1 MTPLYGSQISK
12 ISFNFD
18 LNVFNVFSPN
28 ILDIMLENAGFV
40 FNRKT
45 YFLVDKSVVGNIQY
59 SRLSKIGIPC

>member
-1 MTPLYGSQISK
+1 MTPLYESQISK

-45 YFLVDKSVVGNIQY
+45 YSLVEKSVVGNIQY
-59 SRLSKIGIPC
+59 SRLSKVGIPC